1 MKRRNFLQALGAAL
15 ITPALPAYSLSDAG
29 VYGLTN
35 QELILK
41 KPLVLRDC
49 DFFMS
54 RCHIMAAPDFADDCL
69 IDANGG
75 RGVISECYLDATGL
89 CEAINWVEHNA
100 DFRVIRTTARER
112 DGTKTYFDDVAR
124 LSQKPAP

>member
-29 VYGLTN
+29 VYRLIN

-49 DFFMS
+49 DFFIS
-54 RCHIMAAPDFADDCL
+54 RCHIMAAPDFAGDCL

-75 RGVISECYLDATGL
+75 RGVISESYLDATGL
-89 CEAINWVEHNA
+89 REAINCVEHNTE
-100 DFRVIRTTARER
+100 FRVIGTTARDR
-112 DGTKTYFDDVAR
+112 DGTKTYFEDATR
-124 LSQKPAP
+124 L